1 MKNRKSGKEVTQFQN
16 KGKMYPDVT
25 RLIEALYWFVLLTLV
40 YSVSWSSM
48 VCATK
53 LMKRTKHMMFENKLN
68 ETKLK

>member
-40 YSVSWSSM
+40 YSVSGSSM

-53 LMKRTKHMMFENKLN
+53 LMKKN
-68 ETKLK
+68 